1 MMLPATD
8 GGRVIPIPSPHEN
21 QRGGTMNFLCRLFLL
36 EDKGRARFSPL
47 RPLIGSYLAQP
58 RQSSIACASAPL
70 ASLWLV
76 QLAPSGGLRPA
87 LTTGLM
93 SRADFSP

>member
-36 EDKGRARFSPL
+36 EDKGRHVSVHYGLLLGRIWHSPA
-47 RPLIGSYLAQP
+47 S
-58 RQSSIACASAPL
+58 RQS
-70 ASLWLV
+70 
-76 QLAPSGGLRPA
+76 PA
-87 LTTGLM
+87 LPRLSLRFGLC
-93 SRADFSP
+93 SLHLRAGFARH